1 MSRGAVIRE
10 GYKKAELGW
19 IPEDWEVKRFDEV
32 FSFLKVEPLSR
43 EALTDKDNDLGI
55 YNIHYGDLH
64 ATYKSEL
71 LDFDKE
77 KRVPRIKDS
86 VILSNNLNF
95 LEEGDLVIADVS
107 EDYLGIGTCIELKN
121 VKERKILGGL
131 HTFSVRDCSK
141 KTVEGF
147 RVYLL
152 KSFEVLTALKRI
164 ATGVSVYGI
173 SKTNLSKIKIPLP
186 PLAEQKKI
194 AEILSTWDEAIEK
207 LNSYIEAKKK
217 LKKALMQRLLTG
229 KQRFKEF
236 IIRDGYKKTELG
248 WIPEDW
254 EVKRL
259 GELVDCQ
266 SGGTPSRGLDEL
278 WNGSIPWMKIEDM
291 TKANKYLFKTSENIT
306 EEGLKTSSAR
316 LFLGG
321 TVFLAMYASVG
332 KVCISKIPVTCNQ
345 AILGFYKS
353 SNLDVE
359 YLYYYLLFIE
369 KLWQRNIQTGSQ
381 PNLNKN
387 IIIGQKIFYPPLA
400 EQKKI
405 AEILSKADE
414 EIDLLN
420 QELEKLKIQ
429 KKGLMQKL
437 LTGVWRVKL

>member
-1 MSRGAVIRE
+1 MSRGAFTRE
-10 GYKKAELGW
+10 GYKKTELGWIPEDWEVKRLGEVAEVYSGGTPSTVIREYYGGEIPWINSGDLNKTKIFSVEGRITELGLRNSSAKIIQPETLLIALYGATAGVVAISKIEAAINQAVLAIIPRRDFVYFLLHQLIYLQDFIKRTYKQGGQANLSGELVKSCPLALPPLPEQKKIAEILSTWDEAIEKLNSYIEAKKKLKKALMQKLLTGKQRIKESIVREGYKKTELGW

-86 VILSNNLNF
+86 VILSHNLNF

-141 KTVEGF
+141 KTAEGF

-173 SKTNLSKIKIPLP
+173 SKTNLSRIKIPLP

-194 AEILSTWDEAIEK
+194 AEILS
-207 LNSYIEAKKK
+207 
-217 LKKALMQRLLTG
+217 
-229 KQRFKEF
+229 
-236 IIRDGYKKTELG
+236 
-248 WIPEDW
+248 
-254 EVKRL
+254 
-259 GELVDCQ
+259 
-266 SGGTPSRGLDEL
+266 
-278 WNGSIPWMKIEDM
+278 
-291 TKANKYLFKTSENIT
+291 
-306 EEGLKTSSAR
+306 
-316 LFLGG
+316 
-321 TVFLAMYASVG
+321 
-332 KVCISKIPVTCNQ
+332 
-345 AILGFYKS
+345 
-353 SNLDVE
+353 
-359 YLYYYLLFIE
+359 
-369 KLWQRNIQTGSQ
+369 
-381 PNLNKN
+381 
-387 IIIGQKIFYPPLA
+387 
-400 EQKKI
+400 
-405 AEILSKADE
+405 KADE
-414 EIDLLN
+414 GIDLLN